1 MLQDLRLALRLLG
14 RTPGFAAAAVLTLAL
29 GVGANTAIFTVAWH
43 AILKPLPYPGAD
55 RLVHVWETF
64 LPNDAVNA
72 AMPANVHDW
81 SRENRSFEVIAA
93 YTYFRGASDLTGSGE
108 PEQWQIRY
116 VTGDYFRVFGMPP
129 LAGRSLDAADVRPD
143 STAIVLSEGVWRR
156 RFGADP
162 AIVGRDIR
170 LADQPR
176 VVIGIMPAAFE
187 IEGGRVD
194 AWLPMSLPPEVPG
207 KRLAAHY
214 LGVVARLA
222 PGVTL
227 DQSIRDVKAIAARAA
242 AAYPEENGKLSA
254 TVRSMQAERGRPL
267 RAGLS
272 VLAWAAGVVLLI
284 SCANLAS
291 LQLAQGVARGRELGI
306 RAALGAT
313 RRRLISQLLV
323 ESLVLSAIGAAAG
336 LALNHWLLAIL
347 GRIAPETIGA
357 ARTGIDTVVVLY
369 ASAVALAAAMI
380 FAVAPAWRAA
390 TTARGWLRHRTD
402 SGDRGTRRARSA
414 LVTAQIALAVTLLV
428 ASSLLLVS
436 LARLLRVDPGFDP
449 AGVLAFDV
457 SLPSARYDTFAK
469 REAALSRID
478 AELSGLPGV
487 TSVCA
492 INEIPFDAQGSMTYV
507 PEGTSSPVG
516 AAPRNITAGC
526 VETLRLRLIAGQ
538 RFDGSERGRVAIVSS
553 SFAAA
558 AWPGQSAIGRR
569 VHIGTRD
576 GALIHIVGVVA
587 DARQVALDGRIGAQ
601 LYELATPESA
611 FWPSRML
618 VRADVP
624 VESVASAVRTAVR
637 RADPNQPVA
646 RLRALEDI
654 VSSSVAGRQFDFSL
668 IAGFSVIALVLS
680 AIGIYGLLAQIVAQR
695 RREIGIRIALGS
707 TAGRTVRLIMRS
719 AWWAIGAGIPI
730 GLVGAWFASRLLRQF
745 MFQISET
752 DRRVYLAAALT
763 LAVITLA
770 AAWLAARR
778 AAAVDPV
785 AAIR

>member
-1 MLQDLRLALRLLG
+1 
-14 RTPGFAAAAVLTLAL
+14 
-29 GVGANTAIFTVAWH
+29 
-43 AILKPLPYPGAD
+43 
-55 RLVHVWETF
+55 
-64 LPNDAVNA
+64 
-72 AMPANVHDW
+72 
-81 SRENRSFEVIAA
+81 
-93 YTYFRGASDLTGSGE
+93 
-108 PEQWQIRY
+108 
-116 VTGDYFRVFGMPP
+116 
-129 LAGRSLDAADVRPD
+129 
-143 STAIVLSEGVWRR
+143 
-156 RFGADP
+156 
-162 AIVGRDIR
+162 
-170 LADQPR
+170 
-176 VVIGIMPAAFE
+176 
-187 IEGGRVD
+187 
-194 AWLPMSLPPEVPG
+194 
-207 KRLAAHY
+207 
-214 LGVVARLA
+214 
-222 PGVTL
+222 
-227 DQSIRDVKAIAARAA
+227 
-242 AAYPEENGKLSA
+242 
-254 TVRSMQAERGRPL
+254 
-267 RAGLS
+267 
-272 VLAWAAGVVLLI
+272 
-284 SCANLAS
+284 
-291 LQLAQGVARGRELGI
+291 
-306 RAALGAT
+306 
-313 RRRLISQLLV
+313 
-323 ESLVLSAIGAAAG
+323 
-336 LALNHWLLAIL
+336 
-347 GRIAPETIGA
+347 
-357 ARTGIDTVVVLY
+357 
-369 ASAVALAAAMI
+369 MI

-402 SGDRGTRRARSA
+402 SGDRGTRRARSV

-478 AELSGLPGV
+478 AELSSLPGV

-538 RFDGSERGRVAIVSS
+538 RFDGSERGRVALVSS

-576 GALIHIVGVVA
+576 GALIQIVGVVA
-587 DARQVALDGRIGAQ
+587 DARQVALDGRTGAQ

-618 VRADVP
+618 VRAAVP
-624 VESVASAVRTAVR
+624 VETIASAVRTAVR

-654 VSSSVAGRQFDFSL
+654 VSSSVAGRRFDLSL
-668 IAGFSVIALVLS
+668 IASFSVIALVLS
-680 AIGIYGLLAQIVAQR
+680 AVGIYGLLAQIVAQR